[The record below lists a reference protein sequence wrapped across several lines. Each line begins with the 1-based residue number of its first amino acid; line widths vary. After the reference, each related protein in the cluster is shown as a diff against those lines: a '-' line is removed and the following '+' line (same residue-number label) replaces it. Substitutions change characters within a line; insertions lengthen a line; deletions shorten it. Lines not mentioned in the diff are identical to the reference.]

1 MAAVSG
7 AASLIYQVVWMRHLV
22 LVFGS
27 TTLAASTVVA
37 AFLAGL
43 ALGAWAWGLAADR
56 QPGQTLALFGLV
68 EAATGLYALAS
79 PWLFRGVDALYLAA
93 YPPLASRPALFAG
106 TQFLLT
112 AAVIVPPA
120 ALMGGALPLL
130 ARRLVVRPAEAS
142 GGAGRLYG
150 WNTLGAAAGAALATY
165 GLLPALG
172 LAAAVRLA
180 ASANLLVGAFALLL
194 DARTRLQG
202 SPRAPAAPAAAA
214 PDVPRPHGDP
224 GTPPDRLAV
233 YLVLQ
238 GFALSGFAVITFEV
252 VWARLLALVVGS
264 SVYAFGSLLVV
275 ILAGLGAGSAA
286 YGRRRARPDAH
297 LSAFGTLQV
306 LIGAGAALSLLVVPH
321 LPFQVVRFFPV
332 FADSF
337 AWHAAV
343 QVAAAAVLAFVP
355 AALSGAVFPAVV
367 GGLGGPL
374 ARLGR
379 TIGTAYGANTIG
391 TVLGAFLAGFV
402 LIPAVGLRAAMVLGV
417 LATLLAG
424 VPVLAVAIRSPAR
437 RAVMMAPAAV
447 ALLVVATLPP
457 WPREVFAAGS
467 GFFARLYGSPEV
479 FERAV
484 AAMRLR
490 YYRDGIHATISV
502 DETGGYLFYR
512 TNGKTDA
519 STAPNDTVTQVLLG
533 QLPMLLHPNPQD
545 VFVLG
550 LGTGMTAAAVARYPV
565 RRIDIVELEP
575 AGLEAARLFS
585 QYTRHVLDDPR
596 VRVVVADG
604 RNRLRAAPDRY
615 DVIISDPSDIWIAG
629 IGALYTVEFY
639 QAARA
644 RLRPG
649 GVMVQWVH
657 THSLPPEAFA
667 LIVATFRAVFPHTE
681 IWTAAIGD
689 LMLIGSVEALR
700 WDYRRIAGRLE
711 AIPGVREDLQAIGI
725 WHPAAVLAAFALG
738 GDDLDRLT
746 RSVRRLHADDR
757 PVLEFEAPRFLY
769 ADTQAPIHGL
779 LSRLRTRPFPPVAG
793 FDPIRDLDADA
804 TYLMGFAY
812 ASLGRPSLGIPYMER
827 STAMAPDRPAF
838 FVGLA
843 NQYRA
848 VGRPRDAE
856 DAYRRA
862 LALDPDHV
870 EALVSLGEILL
881 EAGRPAQALAYA
893 QRALR
898 IAPADERAQA
908 LADRARQ
915 AR

>member
-93 YPPLASRPALFAG
+93 YAPLASWPTLFAG
-106 TQFLLT
+106 TQFLLC

-120 ALMGGALPLL
+120 MLMGGALPLL

-150 WNTLGAAAGAALATY
+150 WNTLGAAAGAALAY

-180 ASANLLVGAFALLL
+180 ASANLVVGACALLL
-194 DARTRLQG
+194 DARTRLQV
-202 SPRAPAAPAAAA
+202 SPRAPAPAAAA
-214 PDVPRPHGDP
+214 PEAPRPSGDP

-297 LSAFGTLQV
+297 LSALGILQV
-306 LIGAGAALSLLVVPH
+306 LIGASAALSLLVVPH

-343 QVAAAAVLAFVP
+343 QVAAAAVLAAVP

-402 LIPAVGLRAAMVLGV
+402 LIPAVGLRAAMVLGI

-424 VPVLAVAIRSPAR
+424 VLVLAVAVRSPVR

-447 ALLVVATLPP
+447 ALLVVVTLPP
-457 WPREVFAAGS
+457 WPREVFTAGS
-467 GFFARLYGSPEV
+467 GFFAKLYGSAEV

-484 AAMRLR
+484 AAMRLL
-490 YYRDGIHATISV
+490 YYRDGINATISV

-533 QLPMLLHPNPQD
+533 QLPMLRHPHPQD

-575 AGLEAARLFS
+575 AGLEAARLFG
-585 QYTRHVLDDPR
+585 QYNRQVLADPR
-596 VRVVVADG
+596 VRVLLADG

-681 IWTAAIGD
+681 VWTAAIGD
-689 LMLIGSVEALR
+689 LMLIGTIEPLG

-746 RSVRRLHADDR
+746 RSVHRLHTDDR
-757 PVLEFEAPRFLY
+757 PVLEFWAPRFLY
-769 ADTQAPIHGL
+769 ADTQAQIHGL
-779 LSRLRTRPFPPVAG
+779 LSHLRTRPFPPVAG
-793 FDPIRDLDADA
+793 FDPSRDLDADA

-812 ASLGRPSLGIPYMER
+812 ASLGRPTVGIPYMER

-843 NQYRA
+843 HQYRA

-908 LADRARQ
+908 LAERARQ